1 VVWEKISEV
10 LQNPQLILEEY
21 RRQIQGQKNELGD
34 GGSLDRE
41 MAELRRRLK
50 KYYREEKRL
59 VSLFRFGEIKEDNI
73 LDELNHLKKERQSDQ
88 EQLSQLGQAKERLA
102 NLMNAEIKL
111 DQFCERVRQNL
122 LQCSTNERRL
132 ALDALGVKIIAG
144 QDRIDIHGMMPIEA
158 KSTPTSS
165 DVTTIGRTSG
175 CLIQLYYEYPSGET
189 SVSILPQKCTSV
201 Q

>member
-1 VVWEKISEV
+1 M
-10 LQNPQLILEEY
+10 
-21 RRQIQGQKNELGD
+21 
-34 GGSLDRE
+34 DRE

-144 QDRIDIHGMMPIEA
+144 QDRIDIHGMMPVEA

-165 DVTTIGRTSG
+165 DVTAIGRTSG
-175 CLIQLYYEYPSGET
+175 SLSSHEYSWAIPFQYA
-189 SVSILPQKCTSV
+189 IRI
-201 Q
+201 